1 MTSNMNKKPEKKQ
14 FTAGG
19 RPKIRF
25 VDNVIARQGDYID
38 AANDMIGADTI
49 ESDSQLQEDMVNNIL
64 VNSGANKSSA
74 QINRYKSSMRKK
86 AMLQKKSEL
95 FNERLIKKAEQE
107 AEEEI
112 ERVRAEKN
120 KLRNQ
125 KRRAKAKANK
135 NK

>member
-1 MTSNMNKKPEKKQ
+1 MKPEKKE

-19 RPKIRF
+19 KPKIRF

-49 ESDSQLQEDMVNNIL
+49 DTDSQLQEDMVNNIL
-64 VNSGANKSSA
+64 LNTGACKHSS
-74 QINRYKSSMRKK
+74 QVNRYKSDMRKK
-86 AMLQKKSEL
+86 AMLQQTG
-95 FNERLIKKAEQE
+95 ERFYEKLNKKAEQE
-107 AEEEI
+107 AEQEL